1 MGRIDRLCMALEE
14 LENFFGQNNL
24 DVEFAFFE
32 EDKLYI
38 LQVRA
43 LCIQGEPADKEQ
55 QEKELI
61 RIKEKIKQAQKK
73 KPFLCGE
80 KALYSVMTD

>member
-1 MGRIDRLCMALEE
+1 M
-14 LENFFGQNNL
+14 
-24 DVEFAFFE
+24 EFAFSE

-43 LCIQGEPADKEQ
+43 LCIQGEPADEEQ
-55 QEKELI
+55 QYKELT
-61 RIKEKIKQAQKK
+61 RIKERIRQAQKK

-80 KALYSVMTD
+80 